1 MGTLAFGKL
10 IVVAEIVGVVSVPEV
25 SVSPDNP
32 PIDVDVEPRLIA
44 VEPSVTDE
52 CANLPFF

>member
-44 VEPSVTDE
+44 VEPIVID
-52 CANLPFF
+52 